1 MHILPGKTIGI
12 IGGGQLGK
20 MLAEAANR
28 MGYYVITLDP
38 ASDAPAVSAS
48 HGHIVSGFSN
58 EEGYETLISRCD
70 VVTYEFENISAALV
84 KRLNAEYHNIPQGEL
99 PLYLAQNR
107 KREKLALTEAGLPVA
122 PYVVLDLTVE
132 NPNDEVLTAV
142 NTLDYPFVV
151 KTQEGGYD
159 GKGQVV
165 VRSEADL
172 AKVATLY
179 GIPCVAEKFIPY
191 DWECSIIGTRSINGE
206 YRHFPIAENLH
217 VNNILFKTTAGSD
230 KVTPA
235 LETQLN
241 QMLKTFMETHQIVGT
256 LAMEAF
262 VVGEMVYVNELAPR
276 PHNSGHFTIEG
287 CPTSQFEQHIRA
299 ICGLPLGETT
309 LLQKTVMFNI
319 LGQDKEL
326 LFDYIPKMSPDAH
339 LHLYGKKEFKNN
351 RKMGHVTFTGSK
363 GLQSFEKAMTDSFV

>member
-70 VVTYEFENISAALV
+70 VVTYEFENISASLV
-84 KRLNAEYHNIPQGEL
+84 KRLNEEYCNIPQGEL

-107 KREKLALTEAGLPVA
+107 AREKAALTEAGLPVA
-122 PYVVLDLTVE
+122 PYVVLEDPEKELS
-132 NPNDEVLTAV
+132 NAID
-142 NTLDYPFVV
+142 TLGYPFVV

-172 AKVATLY
+172 PKVATLY
-179 GIPCVAEKFIPY
+179 NIPCVAEKFIPY

-217 VNNILFKTTAGSD
+217 HNNILFKTVAGSE
-230 KVTPA
+230 KVTAELEDA
-235 LETQLN
+235 LNE
-241 QMLKTFMETHQIVGT
+241 MLKSFMVTHNIVGT

-262 VVGEMVYVNELAPR
+262 VVGDLIYVNELAPR

-287 CPTSQFEQHIRA
+287 CATSQFEQHIRA

-309 LLQKTVMFNI
+309 LRQKTVMFNI
-319 LGQDKEL
+319 LGQNREF
-326 LFDYIPKMSPDAH
+326 LFNYLPHLSSDAH

-363 GLQSFEKAMTDSFV
+363 GLTSFEKMLTDSFE

>member
-1 MHILPGKTIGI
+1 MVILPGKTIGI

-20 MLAEAANR
+20 MLAEAANK

-48 HGHIVSGFSN
+48 HGHIVSSFSN
-58 EEGYETLISRCD
+58 EEGYENLISRCD

-84 KRLNAEYHNIPQGEL
+84 KRLNAEYRNIPQGEL

-107 KREKLALTEAGLPVA
+107 KREKAALTEAGLPVA
-122 PYVVLDLTVE
+122 PYVVLEDPE
-132 NPNDEVLTAV
+132 SDINMAV
-142 NTLDYPFVV
+142 ATLGFPFVV

-165 VRSEADL
+165 VRSSDDL
-172 AKVATLY
+172 LKVATLY

-191 DWECSIIGTRSINGE
+191 DWECSIIGTRSTQGE
-206 YRHFPIAENLH
+206 YKHFPIAENWH
-217 VNNILFKTTAGSD
+217 VNNILFKTTAGGD
-230 KVTPA
+230 RVTPE
-235 LETQLN
+235 LTDQLN
-241 QMLKTFMETHQIVGT
+241 TMLKSFMETHNIVGT

-262 VVGEMVYVNELAPR
+262 VVGDVVYVNELAPR

-287 CPTSQFEQHIRA
+287 CTTSQFEQHIRA

-319 LGQDKEL
+319 LGQDREI

-363 GLQSFEKAMTDSFV
+363 GLFAFEKSLTDSFV